1 MVELLHLAVRTP
13 AVVAVPRVAKMGV
26 ARRFQTVRQAVLRRQ
41 FVGQPLVL
49 NEAVLTRQMDCLL
62 VKLQGIGVSL
72 IEAGDLS
79 RHQSVLV
86 AEGRW
91 IVVGPLAQLLPVRRQ
106 EFAPPGLLVGGC
118 ILIERRHRQRGVVKI
133 VEPRKQAE

>member
-13 AVVAVPRVAKMGV
+13 AVVAVPRVAKMGE

-62 VKLQGIGVSL
+62 VKPQGIGVSL

-86 AEGRW
+86 AEGQIGRAAW
-91 IVVGPLAQLLPVRRQ
+91 
-106 EFAPPGLLVGGC
+106 
-118 ILIERRHRQRGVVKI
+118 RGR
-133 VEPRKQAE
+133 EES